1 MTQRSSF
8 ETLLTHAWLSR
19 GIVACLLW
27 PVSVLFGLISV
38 SRRWLY
44 SVGLFQQT
52 QLPVPV
58 VVVGNIY
65 VGGTG
70 KTPLVIWLVKQLRI
84 HGWVPGVI
92 SRGYGS
98 DTHHAVDIHSLMSPD
113 DIGDEPLLILQKT
126 NAPLVVGRNRVSAA
140 RALLHAHPEVNV
152 IISDDGLQHY
162 ALARDVEILL
172 FDERGIGN
180 GWLLPAGPL
189 REPSTRRYD
198 FRVLN
203 GLESV
208 GDHTFSMQL
217 YGQCAEQLVNRT
229 QIKLLKELPK
239 KCVDCCGCRYW
250 KPRAFL

>member
-70 KTPLVIWLVKQLRI
+70 KTPLVIWLVKQLRMN
-84 HGWVPGVI
+84 GWVPGVI

-98 DTHHAVDIHSLMSPD
+98 DT
-113 DIGDEPLLILQKT
+113 
-126 NAPLVVGRNRVSAA
+126 
-140 RALLHAHPEVNV
+140 
-152 IISDDGLQHY
+152 
-162 ALARDVEILL
+162 
-172 FDERGIGN
+172 
-180 GWLLPAGPL
+180 
-189 REPSTRRYD
+189 
-198 FRVLN
+198 
-203 GLESV
+203 
-208 GDHTFSMQL
+208 
-217 YGQCAEQLVNRT
+217 
-229 QIKLLKELPK
+229 
-239 KCVDCCGCRYW
+239 
-250 KPRAFL
+250 